1 VRYEVPDEE
10 RTRDGVAK
18 PRVYLV
24 GGCGAQP
31 RESAVVRL
39 ALTQRRLTNRP
50 TRRRPVNQ
58 SVAMTHA
65 GTAHSQPI
73 AIDVGARIPN
83 SRTSNAAAQ
92 ARG

>member
-1 VRYEVPDEE
+1 
-10 RTRDGVAK
+10 
-18 PRVYLV
+18 
-24 GGCGAQP
+24 
-31 RESAVVRL
+31 
-39 ALTQRRLTNRP
+39 
-50 TRRRPVNQ
+50 
-58 SVAMTHA
+58 MTHA